1 MLGTHRGLVAS
12 SFVSAGLVLGLLST
26 GCASSGASRSI
37 QAQPESTAEGGPPNS
52 VSIVP
57 PNPATPPWSS
67 TAVRQSV
74 PANVAQHTFS
84 TVGRDFDPDIAPD
97 GQVLVFA
104 STAHSDRPDVY
115 VKAVDGFAV
124 TQITF
129 DAADDVQPRFS
140 PDGQRIAFSS
150 NRGGN
155 WDIWVV
161 NRDGTG
167 LTQVTR
173 ERIDEIA
180 PCWSPDGKR
189 LAFSAWGQRSNQWEL
204 WTVSVEQPGTRRFIC
219 PGLFPAWS
227 ADGSRIAFQRPRQRG
242 SRWFGVWAVDFVG
255 EEARHPTEL
264 AWDDNA
270 ACIAPRWAADGRT
283 LAYSVVPLNAG
294 RVQSASLW
302 TVDAQTGVRHAL
314 TDDSITAFNPTWGL
328 DGRVFFVSATG
339 GIENI
344 WSVPSGVDAELA
356 SRPPPGS
363 AEHVALNQPS
373 AAHED
378 DR

>member
-1 MLGTHRGLVAS
+1 MLGFHRQWTSQACLAVGFGCCALVA
-12 SFVSAGLVLGLLST
+12 
-26 GCASSGASRSI
+26 GCASWGFSKPAAARSESQPPDASR
-37 QAQPESTAEGGPPNS
+37 ESFA
-52 VSIVP
+52 VVP
-57 PNPATPPWSS
+57 PNPAGPPTSS
-67 TAVRQSV
+67 TVVRQSV
-74 PANVAQHTFS
+74 PANVSQHTFS

-97 GQVLVFA
+97 GQIMVFA
-104 STAHSDRPDVY
+104 STAHCERPDIY

-129 DAADDVQPRFS
+129 DTADDVQPRFS
-140 PDGQRIAFSS
+140 PDGQRIAFCS

-189 LAFSAWGQRSNQWEL
+189 LAFSAWGQRANQWEI
-204 WTVSVEQPGTRRFIC
+204 WTVAADQPGTRRFVC

-242 SRWFGVWAVDFVG
+242 SRWFGVWAVDFVND
-255 EEARHPTEL
+255 EARHPTEL

-283 LAYSVVPLNAG
+283 LAYSVVPLGAG
-294 RVQSASLW
+294 QGQSASLW
-302 TVDAQTGVRHAL
+302 TVDAQTGVRQAL
-314 TDDSITAFNPTWGL
+314 TDNSITAFNPTWGQ
-328 DGRVFFVSATG
+328 DGRVYFVSATG
-339 GIENI
+339 SIENI
-344 WSVPSGVDAELA
+344 WSVPASRDAELA
-356 SRPPPGS
+356 SRPPLPGT
-363 AEHVALNQPS
+363 ERVVLNEASQTP
-373 AAHED
+373 ED
-378 DR
+378 ER

>member
-1 MLGTHRGLVAS
+1 MLGAQRGLTAS
-12 SFVSAGLVLGLLST
+12 SCLLAGLALGLFST
-26 GCASSGASRSI
+26 GCAIFDTSKTVR
-37 QAQPESTAEGGPPNS
+37 AQPESTPTEESPRS

-57 PNPATPPWSS
+57 QDSATPPTSS
-67 TAVRQSV
+67 TVVRQSV

-84 TVGRDFDPDIAPD
+84 TIGRDFDPDIAPD

-104 STAHSDRPDVY
+104 STAHSERPDVY

-140 PDGQRIAFSS
+140 PDGQSIAFSS
-150 NRGGN
+150 NRAGN
-155 WDIWVV
+155 WDIWIV

-189 LAFSAWGQRSNQWEL
+189 LVFSAWGPRSNQWEL
-204 WTVSVEQPGTRRFIC
+204 WTVSVEHPGTRRFIC

-227 ADGSRIAFQRPRQRG
+227 ADGTRIAFQRPRQRG

-294 RVQSASLW
+294 KIQSASLW
-302 TVDAQTGVRHAL
+302 TVDTQTGVRHAL
-314 TDDSITAFNPTWGL
+314 TDDSITAFNPTWAQ

-344 WSVPSGVDAELA
+344 WSVPSGMDAEFA
-356 SRPPPGS
+356 SRPAAGA
-363 AEHVALNQPS
+363 AEHVVLNQP
-373 AAHED
+373 AAARED
-378 DR
+378 ER

>member
-1 MLGTHRGLVAS
+1 M
-12 SFVSAGLVLGLLST
+12 
-26 GCASSGASRSI
+26 
-37 QAQPESTAEGGPPNS
+37 
-52 VSIVP
+52 
-57 PNPATPPWSS
+57 
-67 TAVRQSV
+67 AVRQSV
-74 PANVAQHTFS
+74 PANVSQHTFS

-97 GQVLVFA
+97 GQVMVFA
-104 STAHSDRPDVY
+104 STAHCDRPDIY

-129 DAADDVQPRFS
+129 DNSDDVQPRFS

-150 NRGGN
+150 NRSGN

-161 NRDGTG
+161 NRDGTN
-167 LTQVTR
+167 LMQVTR

-189 LAFSAWGQRSNQWEL
+189 LAFSAWGQRANQWEI
-204 WTVSVEQPGTRRFIC
+204 WTVSVEQPGTRRFVC

-227 ADGSRIAFQRPRQRG
+227 ADGGRIAFQRPRQRG

-283 LAYSVVPLNAG
+283 LAYSVVPLGAG
-294 RVQSASLW
+294 QGQSARLW
-302 TVDAQTGVRHAL
+302 TVDAQTGVRHAF
-314 TDDSITAFNPTWGL
+314 TDDSITAFNPTWGG
-328 DGRVFFVSATG
+328 DGRIYFVSANG
-339 GIENI
+339 NIENI
-344 WSVPSGVDAELA
+344 WSVPTA
-356 SRPPPGS
+356 SDGEFASHAPPPG
-363 AEHVALNQPS
+363 AGRVVLNQPS
-373 AAHED
+373 EAPEGE
-378 DR
+378 